1 VISVVS
7 LQMLGSFYA
16 NNWFVQITGRR
27 LTGLF
32 SSCVN
37 GFGLGF

>member
-1 VISVVS
+1 MQISG
-7 LQMLGSFYA
+7 M
-16 NNWFVQITGRR
+16 R

-32 SSCVN
+32 SSRVN

>member
-1 VISVVS
+1 MVY
-7 LQMLGSFYA
+7 FYA
-16 NNWFVQITGRR
+16 NTQFVQITGKR

-32 SSCVN
+32 SSRVN